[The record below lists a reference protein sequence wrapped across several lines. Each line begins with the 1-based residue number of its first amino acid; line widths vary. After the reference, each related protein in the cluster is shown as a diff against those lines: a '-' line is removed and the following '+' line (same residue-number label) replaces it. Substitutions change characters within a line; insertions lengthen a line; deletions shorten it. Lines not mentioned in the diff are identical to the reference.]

1 MADKFAP
8 EVSEITQIF
17 KDKTPIPSFINP
29 EQKKVFTQLIKD
41 NPIGFDANIN
51 LLKEKF
57 PEDFAG
63 INPLTELELES
74 LDKNAFSSLLDRNK
88 SYKEM
93 AKLFP
98 LEPLSATTG
107 DIIIPVSYTHLTLP
121 TILLV

>member
-51 LLKEKF
+51 SLRKNFQKIL
-57 PEDFAG
+57 
-63 INPLTELELES
+63 LEL
-74 LDKNAFSSLLDRNK
+74 
-88 SYKEM
+88 
-93 AKLFP
+93 
-98 LEPLSATTG
+98 
-107 DIIIPVSYTHLTLP
+107 IH
-121 TILLV
+121 

>member
-29 EQKKVFTQLIKD
+29 EQKKIFTQLIKD
-41 NPIGFDANIN
+41 NPIGFDANIS

-63 INPLTELELES
+63 INPLTELEL
-74 LDKNAFSSLLDRNK
+74 
-88 SYKEM
+88 
-93 AKLFP
+93 
-98 LEPLSATTG
+98 
-107 DIIIPVSYTHLTLP
+107 
-121 TILLV
+121 